1 MQAKTTLGLIALGAF
16 LFTETILKAQ
26 SPCNKVV
33 VGYWHTFDNK
43 ISTVVKLRD
52 VPCSYNVV
60 NISFIESTSNSDP
73 TMIFR
78 LDTVYVEKEGEFIN
92 DIKILKSRGVKVLA
106 SIGGA
111 NGHVGLPDAASKT
124 KFVNSLIVLI
134 DKYGLEGLDID
145 LEGGSISLGAG
156 DGDFKNPKSANIVN
170 LISAFKQLKAKY
182 GPSFW
187 ITMAPETAYVHGGI
201 TAFAGIWGAYLPVI
215 YGLRNEMEFIHVQYY
230 NAAGNLAKDGN
241 TYNQGTSDFIVAMTD
256 MLLSG
261 FTISGGQ
268 VFPALREDQI
278 AFGIPSTVGAAP
290 AGGYIAN
297 ASVNKALDYITKGIS
312 FGGKYVLSKSY
323 PGLRGIMT
331 WSINWDNISSSK
343 YAWSKNYAQYFC
355 GSTNLCSSTTVID
368 INSDSKENLK
378 TFPNPVIDQIY
389 FKNQMSFESLS
400 IYNANGA
407 VIKQIQ
413 NFNGLSIDLKD
424 LPSGIYFV
432 RAINNNQL
440 FQERIIKQ

>member
-1 MQAKTTLGLIALGAF
+1 
-16 LFTETILKAQ
+16 
-26 SPCNKVV
+26 
-33 VGYWHTFDNK
+33 
-43 ISTVVKLRD
+43 
-52 VPCSYNVV
+52 
-60 NISFIESTSNSDP
+60 
-73 TMIFR
+73 
-78 LDTVYVEKEGEFIN
+78 
-92 DIKILKSRGVKVLA
+92 
-106 SIGGA
+106 
-111 NGHVGLPDAASKT
+111 
-124 KFVNSLIVLI
+124 
-134 DKYGLEGLDID
+134 
-145 LEGGSISLGAG
+145 
-156 DGDFKNPKSANIVN
+156 
-170 LISAFKQLKAKY
+170 
-182 GPSFW
+182 
-187 ITMAPETAYVHGGI
+187 
-201 TAFAGIWGAYLPVI
+201 
-215 YGLRNEMEFIHVQYY
+215 
-230 NAAGNLAKDGN
+230 
-241 TYNQGTSDFIVAMTD
+241 MTD

-368 INSDSKENLK
+368 IILIQKENLK

-407 VIKQIQ
+407 VINKFKI
-413 NFNGLSIDLKD
+413 LMDYPLI
-424 LPSGIYFV
+424 
-432 RAINNNQL
+432 
-440 FQERIIKQ
+440 